1 MTHFWVHQEDGI
13 YFESKGTH
21 DHFRPQARRATPD
34 RNSNNKV
41 SSSQKGNSEQVE
53 NTEDKTEKQEVIL
66 IKCADKESH
75 VRKLN
80 IVHQSERQLGKFSLK
95 EPCRVFN
102 ATNVLV
108 TLNHVPKWVTRE
120 QSHAP
125 KKALK
130 TLSVSLVDLPSL
142 FKIY

>member
-1 MTHFWVHQEDGI
+1 M
-13 YFESKGTH
+13 
-21 DHFRPQARRATPD
+21 
-34 RNSNNKV
+34 
-41 SSSQKGNSEQVE
+41 E

-80 IVHQSERQLGKFSLK
+80 IVRQSERQLGKFSLK

-108 TLNHVPKWVTRE
+108 TLNHVPKLVTRE

>member
-1 MTHFWVHQEDGI
+1 M
-13 YFESKGTH
+13 
-21 DHFRPQARRATPD
+21 
-34 RNSNNKV
+34 
-41 SSSQKGNSEQVE
+41 
-53 NTEDKTEKQEVIL
+53 
-66 IKCADKESH
+66 
-75 VRKLN
+75 
-80 IVHQSERQLGKFSLK
+80 QS
-95 EPCRVFN
+95 FN
-102 ATNVLV
+102 ATKVLV